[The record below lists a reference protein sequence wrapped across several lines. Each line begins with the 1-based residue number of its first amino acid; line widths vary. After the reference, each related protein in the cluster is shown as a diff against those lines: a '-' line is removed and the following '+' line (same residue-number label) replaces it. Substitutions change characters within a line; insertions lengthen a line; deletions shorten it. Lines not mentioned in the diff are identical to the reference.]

1 MPNGSPLAR
10 QPPFDGQLYRAASR
24 TWYNMRSANDNAV
37 CSRHMAAAAAK
48 QRTAHVTPQPKPA
61 LPVSLPLCGRQARM
75 GLLLWYNNRKA
86 VIIPGYAQRLA
97 AFARQPPFDGMARAA
112 RLRPDGRLYHVR
124 KAAWYCLYACQPTA
138 RQAMLRSGGDGLD
151 TESGYYVYILRCADR
166 TLYTGWTTDLE
177 RRLTMHNAGRGA
189 KYTRARRPVTL
200 VYCESFNGKS
210 AAMRRECAIKRMTRA
225 QKCALIACGDEGQ
238 EGNIT

>member
-1 MPNGSPLAR
+1 M
-10 QPPFDGQLYRAASR
+10 
-24 TWYNMRSANDNAV
+24 
-37 CSRHMAAAAAK
+37 
-48 QRTAHVTPQPKPA
+48 
-61 LPVSLPLCGRQARM
+61 
-75 GLLLWYNNRKA
+75 
-86 VIIPGYAQRLA
+86 
-97 AFARQPPFDGMARAA
+97 
-112 RLRPDGRLYHVR
+112 
-124 KAAWYCLYACQPTA
+124 
-138 RQAMLRSGGDGLD
+138 D

>member
-1 MPNGSPLAR
+1 MPLRGHGIICAVQTTKPFAAAIWRQTLQSSGLRMLHHSQNRLCRFHCRFAAGKPEWACCCGIITAKRLLYGAMPNGSPL
-10 QPPFDGQLYRAASR
+10 
-24 TWYNMRSANDNAV
+24 
-37 CSRHMAAAAAK
+37 
-48 QRTAHVTPQPKPA
+48 
-61 LPVSLPLCGRQARM
+61 
-75 GLLLWYNNRKA
+75 
-86 VIIPGYAQRLA
+86 
-97 AFARQPPFDGMARAA
+97 ARQPPFDGMARAA

>member
-10 QPPFDGQLYRAASR
+10 QPPFDGQLYHAASR
-24 TWYNMRSANDNAV
+24 TWY
-37 CSRHMAAAAAK
+37 H
-48 QRTAHVTPQPKPA
+48 
-61 LPVSLPLCGRQARM
+61 
-75 GLLLWYNNRKA
+75 NRKA
-86 VIIPGYAQRLA
+86 VMIPNLWPGRRA
-97 AFARQPPFDGMARAA
+97 GAA